1 MAFHSENPVS
11 FESVSNVT
19 STNSVDLGTRATYAG
34 RQYCYVYNAGNS
46 QISVGQGAI
55 MTASSGY
62 SVTVSSVTGLDIFVG
77 VCHHATIATAQY
89 GWLVTHGHTK
99 IKTPAGSICTNG
111 DLLFAGGD
119 GVFSPNPLTGTA
131 SAGIYIMG
139 KCVAA
144 TASAGIGEGFVN
156 CLF

>member
-1 MAFHSENPVS
+1 MAFQSADPVV

-19 STNSVDLGTRATYAG
+19 ATNSVDLGTRATVDG

-46 QISVGQGAI
+46 QISIGQGAI

-62 SVTVSSVTGLDIFVG
+62 SVTVSSTTGLDVFVG
-77 VCHHATIATAQY
+77 VCYHSTLTTGTY

-119 GVFSPNPLTGTA
+119 GVFGVNPLTGTA

-156 CLF
+156 CLY